1 MLSSFESAGTSK
13 SGEALKETLPLESI
27 LNNDESSPV
36 SEYARVSPSSSDAV
50 IVVSTSIFIFIQKLI
65 SPAIAFQTRGSLTSE
80 IFTVIVVEAAIKTIC
95 YRSCKRIIIFNFK
108 IRIRF
113 KS

>member
-36 SEYARVSPSSSDAV
+36 SEYASVSPSSSDAV
-50 IVVSTSIFIFIQKLI
+50 IVVNVVSIFSLALI
-65 SPAIAFQTRGSLTSE
+65 SPAIAPNKGTSLTSE
-80 IFTVIVVEAAIKTIC
+80 MLTVIVVEEL
-95 YRSCKRIIIFNFK
+95 
-108 IRIRF
+108 
-113 KS
+113 